1 VGPLHPLVRER
12 WIPVRALALLLLL
25 ALLPAACAA
34 PQLAFVMYG
43 QELCPACAK
52 QKAELE
58 ALKSEGY
65 AVVYVEVNASTAPEL
80 YRLYEL
86 LGGGEPVV
94 PLTLIC
100 SGGRLVAAAVDV
112 HSARELLDLAAKAGA
127 EGGVLV
133 MSAEGAVKR
142 VADESAV
149 GEAQRIVEARLAGAS
164 PAVTQQPLSVGEM
177 LPLLLALAV
186 SDSVKPCTFI
196 VFATTLLVVTALS
209 GKRGQLASSLAFV
222 AAVYACYYAL
232 GAGLVAAASA
242 LPPLFM
248 KAFAAL
254 GLVFG
259 LYLAAANARGKFRS
273 LVPGAVMRRL
283 MGAAETAPAKLP
295 AWLGAAAVG
304 ALCAL
309 LLTPC
314 GGGPLLVS
322 AALLSRL
329 PQPEMRY
336 LLLALYNL
344 VYVAPLLAIAAAAS
358 AVSAFTGQI
367 GERKLAYAQ
376 ALAGALLAATCLYLL
391 LAY

>member
-1 VGPLHPLVRER
+1 M
-12 WIPVRALALLLLL
+12 RALALLLLL

-58 ALKSEGY
+58 VLRSEGY

-86 LGGGEPVV
+86 LAGGEPVV

-100 SGGRLVAAAVDV
+100 SGGKLVAAAVGV
-112 HSARELLDLAAKAGA
+112 HRAGELLDLAAKASGESA
-127 EGGVLV
+127 VLV
-133 MSAEGAVKR
+133 SAEGAVKR
-142 VADESAV
+142 VTDENAV
-149 GEAQRIVEARLAGAS
+149 REAQRIVEARLAGAS
-164 PAVTQQPLSVGEM
+164 PAVTQQPLSVGEV

-259 LYLAAANARGKFRS
+259 LYLAAANARGKFKS
-273 LVPGAVMRRL
+273 LVPGLVMRRL

-329 PQPEMRY
+329 PQQEMRY

-358 AVSAFTGQI
+358 AASAFTGQI
-367 GERKLAYAQ
+367 GEKKLAYAQ

-391 LAY
+391 VAY

>member
-1 VGPLHPLVRER
+1 M
-12 WIPVRALALLLLL
+12 RALALLLLL

-34 PQLAFVMYG
+34 PQLAFVTYG

-58 ALKSEGY
+58 VLRSEGY
-65 AVVYVEVNASTAPEL
+65 AVVYVEVNASTAPEF
-80 YRLYEL
+80 YRLYQL
-86 LGGGEPVV
+86 LAGGEPVV

-100 SGGRLVAAAVDV
+100 SGGKLVAAAVGV
-112 HSARELLDLAAKAGA
+112 HRAGELLDLAAKAGGESA
-127 EGGVLV
+127 VLV
-133 MSAEGAVKR
+133 SAEGAVKR
-142 VADESAV
+142 VTDENAV
-149 GEAQRIVEARLAGAS
+149 REAQRIVEARLAGAS
-164 PAVTQQPLSVGEM
+164 PAVTQQPLSVGEV

-259 LYLAAANARGKFRS
+259 LYLAAANARGKFKS
-273 LVPGAVMRRL
+273 LVPGSVMRRL

-329 PQPEMRY
+329 PQQEMRY

-358 AVSAFTGQI
+358 AASAFTGQI
-367 GERKLAYAQ
+367 GEKKLAYAQ

-391 LAY
+391 VAY

>member
-1 VGPLHPLVRER
+1 
-12 WIPVRALALLLLL
+12 VRALALLLLL

-34 PQLAFVMYG
+34 PQLAFVTYG

-58 ALKSEGY
+58 VLRSEGY
-65 AVVYVEVNASTAPEL
+65 AVVYVEVNASTAPEF
-80 YRLYEL
+80 YRLYQL
-86 LGGGEPVV
+86 LAGGEPVV

-100 SGGRLVAAAVDV
+100 SGGKLVAAAVGV
-112 HSARELLDLAAKAGA
+112 HRAGELLDLAAKASGESA
-127 EGGVLV
+127 VLV
-133 MSAEGAVKR
+133 SAEGAVKR
-142 VADESAV
+142 VTDENAV
-149 GEAQRIVEARLAGAS
+149 REAQRIVEARLAGAS
-164 PAVTQQPLSVGEM
+164 PAVTQQPLSVGEV

-242 LPPLFM
+242 LPSLFM

-259 LYLAAANARGKFRS
+259 LYLAAANARGKFKS
-273 LVPGAVMRRL
+273 LVPGSVMRRL

-329 PQPEMRY
+329 PQQEMRY

-358 AVSAFTGQI
+358 AASAFTGQI
-367 GERKLAYAQ
+367 GEKKLAYAQ

-391 LAY
+391 VAY

>member
-1 VGPLHPLVRER
+1 
-12 WIPVRALALLLLL
+12 VRALALLLLL
-25 ALLPAACAA
+25 ALLPVACAV
-34 PQLAFVMYG
+34 PQLTLVMYG
-43 QELCPACAK
+43 QEQCPACAK

-58 ALKSEGY
+58 ALRSEGC
-65 AVVYVEVNASTAPEL
+65 AVIYVEVNASTVAEF
-80 YRLYEL
+80 YKLYEL
-86 LGGGEPVV
+86 LAGGEPVV

-100 SGGRLVAAAVDV
+100 SGGRLVAAAVGV
-112 HSARELLDLAAKAGA
+112 HKAGELLELAAKAGA
-127 EGGVLV
+127 GDSVLVSAGGVLRQV
-133 MSAEGAVKR
+133 SDEGAVR
-142 VADESAV
+142 
-149 GEAQRIVEARLAGAS
+149 EAQRLVEARLAGVP
-164 PAVTQQPLSVGEM
+164 PALPQQPLSVGEV

-196 VFATTLLVVTALS
+196 VFATTLLVVAALS
-209 GKRGQLASSLAFV
+209 GKRGQLASSLSFV

-248 KAFAAL
+248 KAFATL
-254 GLVFG
+254 GLAFG
-259 LYLAAANARGKFRS
+259 LYLAAANARGRFKS
-273 LVPGAVMRRL
+273 LVPGAVMRRV

-358 AVSAFTGQI
+358 AASAFTGQI
-367 GERKLAYAQ
+367 GEKKLAYAQ
-376 ALAGALLAATCLYLL
+376 ALAGALLAVTCLYLL
-391 LAY
+391 MTY

>member
-1 VGPLHPLVRER
+1 
-12 WIPVRALALLLLL
+12 VRALALLLLL

-58 ALKSEGY
+58 VLRSEGY
-65 AVVYVEVNASTAPEL
+65 AVVYVEVNASTAPEF
-80 YRLYEL
+80 YRLYQL
-86 LGGGEPVV
+86 LAGGEPVV

-100 SGGRLVAAAVDV
+100 SGGKLVAAAVGV
-112 HSARELLDLAAKAGA
+112 HRAGELLDLAAKAGGESA
-127 EGGVLV
+127 VLV
-133 MSAEGAVKR
+133 SAEGAVKR
-142 VADESAV
+142 VTDENAV
-149 GEAQRIVEARLAGAS
+149 REAQRIVEARLAGAS
-164 PAVTQQPLSVGEM
+164 PAVTQQPLSVGEV

-259 LYLAAANARGKFRS
+259 LYLAAANARGKFKS
-273 LVPGAVMRRL
+273 LVPGLVMRRL

-329 PQPEMRY
+329 PQQEMRY

-358 AVSAFTGQI
+358 AASAFTGQI
-367 GERKLAYAQ
+367 GEKKLAYAQ

-391 LAY
+391 VAY

>member
-1 VGPLHPLVRER
+1 VK
-12 WIPVRALALLLLL
+12 AQALLLLL
-25 ALLPAACAA
+25 ALLPVACAV

-58 ALKSEGY
+58 TLKSEGY
-65 AVVYVEVNASTAPEL
+65 AVVYVEVNASTAAEF
-80 YRLYEL
+80 YRLFEL
-86 LGGGEPVV
+86 LASGEPIV
-94 PLTLIC
+94 PLTLIY
-100 SGGRLVAAAVDV
+100 SGGRLAAAAVGV
-112 HSARELLDLAAKAGA
+112 HEAGGLLELAAKAGA
-127 EGGVLV
+127 EGAVLV
-133 MSAEGAVKR
+133 SDGGSVRHVSDKSAIE
-142 VADESAV
+142 
-149 GEAQRIVEARLAGAS
+149 EAQRIIEARLAG
-164 PAVTQQPLSVGEM
+164 VTPELPQRALSVGEA

-196 VFATTLLVVTALS
+196 VFASTLIVVAALS
-209 GKRGQLASSLAFV
+209 GRRGQLASSLAFV

-248 KAFAAL
+248 KAFAVL
-254 GLVFG
+254 GLAFG
-259 LYLAAANARGKFRS
+259 LYLAVANARGKFRS

-283 MGAAETAPAKLP
+283 LGAAETAPAKLP

-309 LLTPC
+309 LLAPC

-358 AVSAFTGQI
+358 AASAFTGRI
-367 GERKLAYAQ
+367 GEKKLAYAQ
-376 ALAGALLAATCLYLL
+376 ALAGALLAVTCLYLL
-391 LAY
+391 VTY

>member
-1 VGPLHPLVRER
+1 
-12 WIPVRALALLLLL
+12 VRALALLLLL

-58 ALKSEGY
+58 VLRSEGY
-65 AVVYVEVNASTAPEL
+65 AVVYVEVNASTAPEF
-80 YRLYEL
+80 YRLYQL
-86 LGGGEPVV
+86 LAGGEPVV

-100 SGGRLVAAAVDV
+100 SGGKLVAAAVGV
-112 HSARELLDLAAKAGA
+112 HRAGELLDLAAKASGESA
-127 EGGVLV
+127 VLV
-133 MSAEGAVKR
+133 SAEGAVKR
-142 VADESAV
+142 VTDENAV
-149 GEAQRIVEARLAGAS
+149 REAQRIVEARLAGAS
-164 PAVTQQPLSVGEM
+164 PAVTQQPLSVGEV

-259 LYLAAANARGKFRS
+259 LYLAAANARGKFKS
-273 LVPGAVMRRL
+273 LVPGSVMRRL

-329 PQPEMRY
+329 PQQEMRY

-358 AVSAFTGQI
+358 AASAFTGQI
-367 GERKLAYAQ
+367 GEKKLAYAQ

-391 LAY
+391 VAY

>member
-1 VGPLHPLVRER
+1 M
-12 WIPVRALALLLLL
+12 RALALLLLL

-43 QELCPACAK
+43 QELCPACAR

-80 YRLYEL
+80 FRLYEL
-86 LGGGEPVV
+86 LAGGEPVV

-100 SGGRLVAAAVDV
+100 SGGRLVAAAVGV

-149 GEAQRIVEARLAGAS
+149 GEAQRIVEARLAGVS
-164 PAVTQQPLSVGEM
+164 PALAQRPLSVGEV

-196 VFATTLLVVTALS
+196 VFATTLLVVAALS

-222 AAVYACYYAL
+222 TAVYACYYAL
-232 GAGLVAAASA
+232 GAGLVAAASV

-309 LLTPC
+309 LLAPC

-367 GERKLAYAQ
+367 GGRKLAYAQ

>member
-1 VGPLHPLVRER
+1 VKTLG
-12 WIPVRALALLLLL
+12 LLLLL

-43 QELCPACAK
+43 QELCPACVK

-65 AVVYVEVNASTAPEL
+65 IVVYVEVNASTAAEF

-86 LGGGEPVV
+86 LAGGEPVV

-100 SGGRLVAAAVDV
+100 SGGRLVAAAVGV
-112 HSARELLDLAAKAGA
+112 HKANELLELAARAGA
-127 EGGVLV
+127 EDAVLV
-133 MSAEGAVKR
+133 SEGSTVKR
-142 VADESAV
+142 VSDENV
-149 GEAQRIVEARLAGAS
+149 VREVQRVVEARLVGAS
-164 PAVTQQPLSVGEM
+164 PALTQQSLSVGEL

-209 GKRGQLASSLAFV
+209 GKRGQLASSLSFI

-232 GAGLVAAASA
+232 GAGLLTAASA

-254 GLVFG
+254 GLAFG
-259 LYLAAANARGKFRS
+259 LYLAAANARGRFKS

-283 MGAAETAPAKLP
+283 MDAAETAPAKLP

-358 AVSAFTGQI
+358 AASAFTGRI

-376 ALAGALLAATCLYLL
+376 ALAGALLAVTCLYLL
-391 LAY
+391 VTY

>member
-1 VGPLHPLVRER
+1 
-12 WIPVRALALLLLL
+12 VRALALLLLL

-34 PQLAFVMYG
+34 PQLAFVTYG

-58 ALKSEGY
+58 VLRSEGY
-65 AVVYVEVNASTAPEL
+65 AVVYVEVNASTAPEF
-80 YRLYEL
+80 YRLYQL
-86 LGGGEPVV
+86 LAGGEPVV

-100 SGGRLVAAAVDV
+100 SGGRLVAAAVGV
-112 HSARELLDLAAKAGA
+112 HRAGELLDLAAKASGESA
-127 EGGVLV
+127 VLV
-133 MSAEGAVKR
+133 SAEGAVKR
-142 VADESAV
+142 VTDENAV
-149 GEAQRIVEARLAGAS
+149 REAQRIVEARLAGAS
-164 PAVTQQPLSVGEM
+164 PAVTQQPLSVGEV

-232 GAGLVAAASA
+232 GAGLVAAASV

-254 GLVFG
+254 GLAFG

>member
-1 VGPLHPLVRER
+1 VKTLG
-12 WIPVRALALLLLL
+12 LLLLL

-65 AVVYVEVNASTAPEL
+65 IVVYVEVNASTAAEF

-86 LGGGEPVV
+86 LAGGEPVV

-100 SGGRLVAAAVDV
+100 SGGRLVAAAVGV
-112 HSARELLDLAAKAGA
+112 HKANELLELAARAGA
-127 EGGVLV
+127 EDAVLV
-133 MSAEGAVKR
+133 SEGSTVKR
-142 VADESAV
+142 VSDENV
-149 GEAQRIVEARLAGAS
+149 VREVQRVVEARLVGAS
-164 PAVTQQPLSVGEM
+164 PALTQQSLSVGEL

-209 GKRGQLASSLAFV
+209 GKRGQLASSLSFI

-232 GAGLVAAASA
+232 GAGLLTAASA

-254 GLVFG
+254 GLAFG
-259 LYLAAANARGKFRS
+259 LYLAVTNARGKFKS

-283 MGAAETAPAKLP
+283 MGAAETAPARLP

-329 PQPEMRY
+329 PQPETRY

-344 VYVAPLLAIAAAAS
+344 VYVTPLLAIAVAAS
-358 AVSAFTGQI
+358 AASAFTGQI
-367 GERKLAYAQ
+367 GEKKLAYAQ
-376 ALAGALLAATCLYLL
+376 ALAGALLAVTCLYLL
-391 LAY
+391 VTY

>member
-1 VGPLHPLVRER
+1 MKTLG
-12 WIPVRALALLLLL
+12 LLLLL

-65 AVVYVEVNASTAPEL
+65 AVVYVEVNASTAAEF
-80 YRLYEL
+80 YRLCEL
-86 LGGGEPVV
+86 LVGGEPMV

-100 SGGRLVAAAVDV
+100 SGGRLVAAAVNF
-112 HSARELLDLAAKAGA
+112 HKAGELLELAAKASA
-127 EGGVLV
+127 EDAVLV
-133 MSAEGAVKR
+133 SEGSTVKR
-142 VADESAV
+142 VSDENMV
-149 GEAQRIVEARLAGAS
+149 REVQRVVEARLVGTS
-164 PAVTQQPLSVGEM
+164 PALTQQSLSVGEL

-209 GKRGQLASSLAFV
+209 GKRGQLASSLSFI

-232 GAGLVAAASA
+232 GAGLLTAASA

-254 GLVFG
+254 GLAFG
-259 LYLAAANARGKFRS
+259 LYLAAANARGRFKS

-283 MGAAETAPAKLP
+283 MDAAETAPAKLP

-358 AVSAFTGQI
+358 AASAFTGRI

-376 ALAGALLAATCLYLL
+376 ALAGALLAVTCLYLL
-391 LAY
+391 VTY

>member
-1 VGPLHPLVRER
+1 M
-12 WIPVRALALLLLL
+12 RALALLLLL

-34 PQLAFVMYG
+34 PQLAFVTYG

-58 ALKSEGY
+58 VLRSEGY
-65 AVVYVEVNASTAPEL
+65 AVVYVEVNASTAPEF
-80 YRLYEL
+80 YRLYQL
-86 LGGGEPVV
+86 LAGGEPVV

-100 SGGRLVAAAVDV
+100 SGGKLVAAAVGV
-112 HSARELLDLAAKAGA
+112 HRAGELLDLAAKAGGESA
-127 EGGVLV
+127 VLV
-133 MSAEGAVKR
+133 SAEGAVKR
-142 VADESAV
+142 VTDENAV
-149 GEAQRIVEARLAGAS
+149 REAQRIVEARLAGAS
-164 PAVTQQPLSVGEM
+164 PAVTQQPLSVGEV
-177 LPLLLALAV
+177 LPLLLALAI

-259 LYLAAANARGKFRS
+259 LYLAAANARGKFKS
-273 LVPGAVMRRL
+273 LVPGSVMRRL

-329 PQPEMRY
+329 PQQEMRY

-358 AVSAFTGQI
+358 AASAFTGQI
-367 GERKLAYAQ
+367 GEKKLAYAQ

-391 LAY
+391 VAY